1 MSEPLVTYLHDHLA
15 GSVHAIE
22 TLKMMR
28 DRHKNVPLGEFAR
41 ELLNEI
47 EQYRETLKH
56 LAEKVGGGSATVKE
70 TAAWMAERASRLK
83 LTHEAGDSLGSFEA
97 LEFVEIGIYGKWALW
112 SALDVAAPADS
123 RLQGFDFKHLAGRA
137 EQQRLAVHKRRLEVA
152 SRALMREAA

>member
-47 EQYRETLKH
+47 EQDRETLKKSVVD
-56 LAEKVGGGSATVKE
+56 L
-70 TAAWMAERASRLK
+70 RLSRK
-83 LTHEAGDSLGSFEA
+83 RPPGWPREPAG
-97 LEFVEIGIYGKWALW
+97 
-112 SALDVAAPADS
+112 
-123 RLQGFDFKHLAGRA
+123 
-137 EQQRLAVHKRRLEVA
+137 
-152 SRALMREAA
+152 